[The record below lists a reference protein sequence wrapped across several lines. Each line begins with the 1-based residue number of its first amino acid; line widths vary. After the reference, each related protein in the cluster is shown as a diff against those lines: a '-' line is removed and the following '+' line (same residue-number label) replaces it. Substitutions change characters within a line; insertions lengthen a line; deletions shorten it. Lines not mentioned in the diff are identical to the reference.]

1 MSSSDKGP
9 KSTGITRSHRAPVC
23 PLKGIPTDAE
33 AHSSGALLYSS
44 IRCQGPSETRQVE
57 VAGKQRVV
65 CHVMLGGNSLTI
77 DKLQMVLRGY
87 PPCAHT
93 CMHVKVFQVQFENLQ
108 SYTLTVT
115 HSETREGLCSEWKK
129 RLDVPDLSLVECKQK
144 RRKA

>member
-1 MSSSDKGP
+1 MSRSDEGP
-9 KSTGITRSHRAPVC
+9 KSTGITSSHRAPVC
-23 PLKGIPTDAE
+23 PLKGIPTNAE
-33 AHSSGALLYSS
+33 AHSSGALLY
-44 IRCQGPSETRQVE
+44 ICCQGPSETRQVE

-65 CHVMLGGNSLTI
+65 CHVMLSGNSLTI
-77 DKLQMVLRGY
+77 DKLQLVSHSY

-93 CMHVKVFQVQFENLQ
+93 CMHVRVFQVQFENLQ

-115 HSETREGLCSEWKK
+115 VTHSERREGLCSEWKK